1 MAIKIESGR
10 GGNGHNVII
19 RDYLSARNYLTEQG
33 DYSSSLS
40 FVSSSSAT
48 PAARLKALSARCA

>member
-10 GGNGHNVII
+10 GGNAHNVII

-33 DYSSSLS
+33 GLLLFFVFRQQ
-40 FVSSSSAT
+40 FVSYSGGAS
-48 PAARLKALSARCA
+48 